1 VAFSNHRIGS
11 SHLPRRRSFMAQPI
25 KHPITGIYY
34 MRRKVPDDLR
44 AALGREFK
52 RSLKTRDPA
61 EAKRRHAEQWG
72 HCETAFALARAQA
85 KGINTL
91 TSRDMRVLAG
101 RWYAAELDKMEV
113 GGDYS
118 SWLASGP
125 TTIEETRNTYEEH
138 TSMVSL
144 REALDEQ
151 TDFDLSAEVRK
162 HVVNTLRAHNIPV
175 PESSTAAYSELLAI
189 FKEQWLTLGDIALQ
203 RHDGNFLAIAP
214 IVEGALSFDAP
225 KAEVEKAVR
234 LLKAF
239 DGYAQERILNVGK
252 GREVHRTNASYRA
265 GMLEFIELCGDLP
278 VSRIDRAAIG
288 HYRAKIAGLPVKG
301 KGIRN
306 LTAIQKIALAEAEG
320 LPKIQAATIR
330 NKLRAISAVLSYALR
345 MKLIAENPVIA
356 SGIGTAAAKTA
367 TRRTAEKRRRK
378 HYDDAD
384 LATIFASP
392 IYSASGWTLPR
403 TDFGR
408 AWYWMPLLM
417 YYTGARREE
426 LAQLSVKDVLSND
439 TVGTYLSI
447 LNTPDEGEDVRS
459 VKNEGSRRFIP
470 VHPDLL
476 ALGLLEYKDALPAS
490 GQLFPMLVCNPS
502 GYYGAN
508 FGKHWARYLR
518 QTVGLD
524 SPAMP
529 VHGFRHSFKTLARK
543 VGISEEVSD
552 AVTGHNGGNAVARSY
567 GTMPLARMAEE
578 IKRYP
583 SVPGLSAIQE
593 LK

>member
-1 VAFSNHRIGS
+1 MAFLNHRIGN

-44 AALGREFK
+44 ATLGREFK

-72 HCETAFALARAQA
+72 HCETTFALARAQA
-85 KGINTL
+85 KGVNTL

-101 RWYAAELDKMEV
+101 RWYAAELDRMEV
-113 GGDYS
+113 GGDYLR
-118 SWLASGP
+118 WLASGP
-125 TTIEETRNTYEEH
+125 TTVEERGNTYEKH

-144 REALDEQ
+144 REALHEQ

-162 HVVNTLRAHNIPV
+162 HVVSTLRAHNIPV

-189 FKEQWLTLGDIALQ
+189 FTEQWLTLGDIALQ
-203 RHDGNFLAIAP
+203 RHDGDFLVGAP
-214 IVEGALSFDAP
+214 IVEGKLSFDAP
-225 KAEVEKAVR
+225 RAEVEKVIH
-234 LLKAF
+234 LLEAF
-239 DGYAQERILNVGK
+239 DGYAQERILNVGN

-306 LTAIQKIALAEAEG
+306 LTAIQKIALAEVEG

-330 NKLRAISAVLSYALR
+330 NKLRAISAVVSYALR

-367 TRRTAEKRRRK
+367 TKRTAEKRRRK

-384 LATIFASP
+384 LATIFAGP
-392 IYSASGWTLPR
+392 IYSASGWALPR
-403 TDFGR
+403 ADFGR

-426 LAQLSVKDVLSND
+426 LAQLSVKDVLTDDS
-439 TVGTYLSI
+439 VGTYLSI
-447 LNTPDEGEDVRS
+447 LNTLDEGEDRRS
-459 VKNEGSRRFIP
+459 VKNAGSRRFIP

-490 GQLFPMLVCNPS
+490 GQLFPMLVRNPT

-529 VHGFRHSFKTLARK
+529 VHGFRHSFKTLSRK

-567 GTMPLARMAEE
+567 GTMPLSRMAEE

-583 SVPGLSAIQE
+583 SVPRLSAIQK